1 MVEMRDGVRL
11 YTGIYA
17 PADTL
22 RHPILLFRNTYGS
35 GPYGEEWNS
44 GLWND
49 CSDYLERGYIMV
61 FQDVRGLRMSE
72 GEFEN
77 VRPVGIYNEKGA
89 NDATDMYDTADWLI
103 KNTNSNGNI
112 GVSGC
117 SYGGFTAMVAGLS
130 GHPAVKA
137 IVPQA
142 PVTDWFLGD
151 DFHHNGVFMPAH
163 AFGFLSGFGLPRHK
177 PHPEGSSPLN
187 YYYDDEYSFYL
198 RNRALPKLTALLGDS
213 IAFWPEMMRH
223 PDYDTFWKGRN
234 PLENAGELKPAVLTV
249 GGIYDAEDLYGTVE
263 TYRRLSTEF
272 PSADTYFLF
281 GPWSH
286 GGWGGDGY
294 GLAALRFGGERTA
307 DVYKK
312 MQLDFLDNYLAGTNP
327 GRPAKATVFT
337 SGDNKWHEFGQ
348 WPPENVEKRNL
359 YLDKG
364 SVASFAVPGSEESF
378 SSYISDPSHPVPY
391 TNGIFHS
398 TGGDYMVE
406 DQRFAARRPDV
417 LTFVSDTL
425 ASPLTLTGPLEV
437 AIWMSS
443 STDDADVVVK
453 LIDVYPE
460 TFAYSEDENPGGEVM
475 GSYQQLVRGDIMAA
489 HYREGFDH
497 RVPLTPGEPTMV
509 SFKMPD
515 VSHTFMQGHRIMVQI
530 QSSWFPL
537 FRMSPQRFVNEYEA
551 DDSQFQ
557 HAEIKIYHS
566 EDYPSHL
573 VLPVLD

>member
-177 PHPEGSSPLN
+177 PQPEGGSPLN

-198 RNRALPKLTALLGDS
+198 RNRALPQLTALLGDS

-378 SSYISDPSHPVPY
+378 SSYISDPSHPVPH

-425 ASPLTLTGPLEV
+425 VTPLTLTGPLEA

-515 VSHTFMQGHRIMVQI
+515 VSHTFMPGHRIMVQI

-537 FRMSPQRFVNEYEA
+537 FRMSPQRFVNEYET